1 MDKELFVEL
10 LQASSVKEVLVEN
23 DVTGHWKEPTIKCE
37 PHVCDPDEVLVIKCD
52 YS

>member
-23 DVTGHWKEPTIKCE
+23 DVTGHWKEPTIKC
-37 PHVCDPDEVLVIKCD
+37 DPDEVLVIKCD